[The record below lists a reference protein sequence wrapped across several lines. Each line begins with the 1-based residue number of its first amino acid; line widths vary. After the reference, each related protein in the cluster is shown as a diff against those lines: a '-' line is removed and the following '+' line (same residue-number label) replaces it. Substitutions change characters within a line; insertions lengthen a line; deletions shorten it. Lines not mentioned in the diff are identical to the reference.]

1 MTTHKVKWQGKDV
14 SLNLH
19 SEPDNIARMAMEAF
33 IERSLEV
40 YEDTR
45 TDDPIMLSQYNKGVY
60 CFLVQGDENS
70 YRVDY
75 FTMKDY
81 EKNNLPEEVMKEAK
95 FRMEMIPVRM
105 SEQRA
110 FMVSDRKMPW

>member
-1 MTTHKVKWQGKDV
+1 MTSHKVKWQGKDV
-14 SLNLH
+14 TVNIY

-45 TDDPIMLSQYNKGVY
+45 DDDPILLSQYNKGVY
-60 CFLVQGDENS
+60 CFLVQETAGS

-75 FTMKDY
+75 FSRNDYDKD
-81 EKNNLPEEVMKEAK
+81 NLPEEIMKEAK

-110 FMVSDRKMPW
+110 FGVSDRKMPW